1 MSVQVV
7 SDLEALQVL
16 LHPLRIEI
24 LEALRT
30 PASAAAVARRLGQPR
45 QKVNYHLKEL
55 ERAELVREVEARRAG
70 NFIETLYEAVART
83 FIVAPQ
89 AAWSDPRRLDALRS
103 QHALERL
110 VTVGERLQRDAVAL
124 LDRAAFDGDEIA
136 SAVVE
141 ADVRFAD
148 EDDRSAFIDEYFTML
163 RELCDRYGSRKGLP
177 YRVVVAAHPAT
188 ETNDKEF
195 GGDTVV
201 GGAVPAVT
209 WMSLPSPAL

>member
-1 MSVQVV
+1 MSVHVV

-30 PASAAAVARRLGQPR
+30 PASAATVARQLELPR

-55 ERAELVREVEARRAG
+55 ERAELVREVETRRSG

-103 QHALERL
+103 QRALERL
-110 VTVGERLQRDAVAL
+110 VAVGERLQRDAVAL

-148 EDDRSAFIDEYFTML
+148 EDDRAAFIDEYFTLL

-177 YRVVVAAHPAT
+177 YRVVVAAHPVI
-188 ETNDKEF
+188 ESSPKEQ
-195 GGDTVV
+195 
-201 GGAVPAVT
+201 
-209 WMSLPSPAL
+209 